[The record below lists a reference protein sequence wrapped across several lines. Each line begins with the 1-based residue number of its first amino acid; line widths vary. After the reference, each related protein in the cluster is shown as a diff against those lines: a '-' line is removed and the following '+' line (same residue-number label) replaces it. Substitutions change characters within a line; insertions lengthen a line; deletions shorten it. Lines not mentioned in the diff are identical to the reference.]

1 MNIKLLSGKLYDYI
15 IIVLFLFS
23 VFFVGTFFP
32 NQLVKEKIRQETI
45 KHIKAIG
52 SFYEPKIDTSSSD
65 KFINSMKKCIAYIN
79 LELHKDQII
88 PTSLIIAQ
96 SIVES
101 NFGTSRFAKEGNNL
115 FGVRVWGTTNGML
128 PLLQDASINWRVKTY
143 STKCQSVKHYI
154 STLNNNH
161 HYQEFRQL
169 RTKTKDPIKLA
180 DTLDNFSTSKE
191 YTNHVKQ
198 VLIKYKGKI

>member
-79 LELHKDQII
+79 LDLNKDQHI

-115 FGVRVWGTTNGML
+115 FGVRIWGTTNGML
-128 PLLQDASINWRVKTY
+128 PLLQDPSINWRVKTY
-143 STKCQSVKHYI
+143 KSKCQSVRHYI

-169 RTKTKDPIKLA
+169 RNKTKDPIKLA

>member
-1 MNIKLLSGKLYDYI
+1 M
-15 IIVLFLFS
+15 
-23 VFFVGTFFP
+23 
-32 NQLVKEKIRQETI
+32 Q
-45 KHIKAIG
+45 
-52 SFYEPKIDTSSSD
+52 
-65 KFINSMKKCIAYIN
+65 KCIAYIN
-79 LELHKDQII
+79 LDLHKDQHI

-115 FGVRVWGTTNGML
+115 FGVRVWSKEGML
-128 PLLQDASINWRVKTY
+128 PLLQDPSINWRVKTY
-143 STKCQSVKHYI
+143 KSKCQSVRHYI